1 MAIAGQYYQYVGKDF
16 PSEKVLCT
24 KSYTYGTERVVEI
37 LRSNGDAWYV
47 FAKDLEVIKQET
59 PTTGIKNDSGKRQ
72 WWYIF
77 PLWEFIEEV
86 VDVLQYGD
94 LKYPAED
101 GSNWMRLDQPQR
113 RFQSALTRHFSL
125 YVQGEKIDQ
134 ETGKSHLA
142 HLITN
147 ALFLMW
153 FDKKGK

>member
-1 MAIAGQYYQYVGKDF
+1 MM
-16 PSEKVLCT
+16 
-24 KSYTYGTERVVEI
+24 
-37 LRSNGDAWYV
+37 
-47 FAKDLEVIKQET
+47 
-59 PTTGIKNDSGKRQ
+59 TTGIKNDSDKRQ

-94 LKYPAED
+94 IKYPAED

-113 RFQSALTRHFSL
+113 RFQSALTRHLSL
-125 YVQGEKIDQ
+125 YLQGEKIDQ

-153 FDKKGK
+153 FDKKGN

>member
-1 MAIAGQYYQYVGKDF
+1 M
-16 PSEKVLCT
+16 T
-24 KSYTYGTERVVEI
+24 K
-37 LRSNGDAWYV
+37 
-47 FAKDLEVIKQET
+47 
-59 PTTGIKNDSGKRQ
+59 GIKNDSGKRQ

-94 LKYPAED
+94 QKYPAED

-125 YVQGEKIDQ
+125 YIQGEKIDQ